1 MSSFSAAM
9 GPGQVAGPRLRSK
22 AFVGDASFA
31 AMRPASVQQ
40 RGALQV
46 VDRLMSSSAILE
58 AMHAELE
65 MPPAGQVLRVCC
77 ALLVRCVPG
86 SRTLAT
92 ASTPSRT
99 RKKSQMP

>member
-46 VDRLMSSSAILE
+46 GDRLMSSSAVLE
-58 AMHAELE
+58 AMH
-65 MPPAGQVLRVCC
+65 V
-77 ALLVRCVPG
+77 
-86 SRTLAT
+86 
-92 ASTPSRT
+92 
-99 RKKSQMP
+99 